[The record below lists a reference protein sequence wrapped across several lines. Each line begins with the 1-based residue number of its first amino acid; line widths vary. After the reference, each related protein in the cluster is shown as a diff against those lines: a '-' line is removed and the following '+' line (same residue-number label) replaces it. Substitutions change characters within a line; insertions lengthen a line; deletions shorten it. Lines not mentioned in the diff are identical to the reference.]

1 MNHMENLAFHLDH
14 GLCELIQENALH
26 CTDLIVIVCMVF
38 EVGGSEGESAVERM
52 LVVVGAG
59 TVDFLV
65 LGGIHVDLA
74 GACKKDIRL
83 G

>member
-1 MNHMENLAFHLDH
+1 VDNLAFHLDH
-14 GLCELIQENALH
+14 GFCEVIQENALH

-38 EVGGSEGESAVERM
+38 EVGGSECECAVERM
-52 LVVVGAG
+52 LVMVGTGA
-59 TVDFLV
+59 VDFLV